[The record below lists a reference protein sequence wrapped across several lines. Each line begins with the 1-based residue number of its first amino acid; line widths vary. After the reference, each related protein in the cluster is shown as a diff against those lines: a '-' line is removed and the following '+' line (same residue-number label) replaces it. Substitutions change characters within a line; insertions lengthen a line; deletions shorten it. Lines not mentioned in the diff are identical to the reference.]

1 MQSGSRTK
9 GFHVILIG
17 GEPKSSTDAIVG
29 AEAVVNLQKYHFSK
43 GFFGTNGVEQ
53 NGGFTTPGRE
63 GSDCQADCGE
73 KYAARKPLFPGD
85 VFQIRESVRRDL
97 RRLRGRSDPDGSVR
111 AGKPAEERQ
120 GCQCEPTGTINFC
133 LRRHRAI
140 EGRFYRMKVM
150 FVNGSSHLHGTT
162 MAAIEEME
170 KVFRAEGIETEVIQV
185 GGKPIADCLQCNVCG
200 KTGKCVFTDDGVNE
214 FVEKAKD
221 ADGFV
226 FATPVYFAHPSGR
239 IFDFLDRTFYSSNGY
254 ENFKFKPGAA
264 VAIARRGGTTASL
277 DALNKYSESHRCRPQ
292 ARLTGTWCTG

>member
-1 MQSGSRTK
+1 
-9 GFHVILIG
+9 
-17 GEPKSSTDAIVG
+17 
-29 AEAVVNLQKYHFSK
+29 
-43 GFFGTNGVEQ
+43 
-53 NGGFTTPGRE
+53 
-63 GSDCQADCGE
+63 
-73 KYAARKPLFPGD
+73 
-85 VFQIRESVRRDL
+85 
-97 RRLRGRSDPDGSVR
+97 
-111 AGKPAEERQ
+111 
-120 GCQCEPTGTINFC
+120 
-133 LRRHRAI
+133 
-140 EGRFYRMKVM
+140 MKVM
-150 FVNGSSHLHGTT
+150 FVNGSSHLRGTT

-239 IFDFLDRTFYSSNGY
+239 IFDFLDRAFYSSNGY

-277 DALNKYSESHRCRPQ
+277 DALNKYFGIAQMPTAGSDLLEYG
-292 ARLTGTWCTG
+292 ARADGGGRAEGRRRDADDAQSCKKYDLDDALP